1 MPSIGLRQHLRALTP
16 TLILLYAPVLALLI
30 VVVALRI
37 GYAVPMANLTRDPAQ
52 VLGVS
57 PFAGAVSNIGI
68 LLWCASTAICLFAAL
83 LARRHGARRTPIFL
97 LAAGTMTLVLLLDD
111 LFLLH
116 DIVLPKGLGISEEA
130 VYAGYAAMIGAFIT
144 LFHRDIRAS
153 DYPLL
158 GLALAFFAASLGFD
172 MLQQWVTPPGAFLL
186 EDGSKLMG
194 IVSWAGYLIRTA
206 SARLKQAMPVETRVP
221 ESVTAGT

>member
-1 MPSIGLRQHLRALTP
+1 MPLTGLRQRLRALTP
-16 TLILLYAPVLALLI
+16 TLILLYAPVVTLLL
-30 VVVALRI
+30 VVVALRV

-83 LARRHGARRTPIFL
+83 LARRHCARRTPIFL
-97 LAAGTMTLVLLLDD
+97 LAAGTVTLVLLLDD

-116 DIVLPKGLGISEEA
+116 DIVLPNGFGISEEA
-130 VYAGYAAMIGAFIT
+130 VYTAYAAMIGAFIT

-158 GLALAFFAASLGFD
+158 GLALLFFAVSLGFD
-172 MLQQWVTPPGAFLL
+172 VLQQWVTPPGAFLL

-206 SARLKQAMPVETRVP
+206 GASLRQAMHAGAPVTR
-221 ESVTAGT
+221 SVTAGT